1 MVNPLSL
8 YTSYSLQLLCFSPI
22 SMSLSSVLSAA
33 VSSSSLSLYLRSP
46 LSALLKPPKC
56 VISRLHWSSYNLIV
70 TIATIDQLARLA
82 TCLHTSSKVN
92 VNNSSVLIIR
102 AKCFKIF
109 LAQMTQKQ
117 NMLKIQAFINR
128 NSIKKHEHICTEN
141 WNIARN
147 DSDSS
152 EVIRTLGW
160 REHVTTVCCHKTGSL
175 LQLSSAN
182 FTFTAVDVA
191 AYGSQSGGGV
201 WRISAVGRRLFS
213 NKFDIPLTNATTKL
227 KCNVSTLRKLFVYKL
242 IHNLEI

>member
-1 MVNPLSL
+1 MAIVVHRSNVRPL
-8 YTSYSLQLLCFSPI
+8 LLCFSPI

-92 VNNSSVLIIR
+92 VNNSSLLIKR

-109 LAQMTQKQ
+109 LAQVTQKQ
-117 NMLKIQAFINR
+117 NVLKIQAFTNR
-128 NSIKKHEHICTEN
+128 NSMKKHERICTEN

-147 DSDSS
+147 DRDSS
-152 EVIRTLGW
+152 EIIRILCKLYFHGC
-160 REHVTTVCCHKTGSL
+160 RCRSL
-175 LQLSSAN
+175 WFSKR
-182 FTFTAVDVA
+182 
-191 AYGSQSGGGV
+191 
-201 WRISAVGRRLFS
+201 WRRLEDFRCWAAA
-213 NKFDIPLTNATTKL
+213 I
-227 KCNVSTLRKLFVYKL
+227 
-242 IHNLEI
+242 